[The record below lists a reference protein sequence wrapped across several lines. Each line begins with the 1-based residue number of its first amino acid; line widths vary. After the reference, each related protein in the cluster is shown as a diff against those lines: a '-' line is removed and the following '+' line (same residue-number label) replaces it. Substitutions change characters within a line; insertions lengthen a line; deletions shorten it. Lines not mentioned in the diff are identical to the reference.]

1 MTNEKTDQPQSPE
14 EMAKAAQQAAMKTA
28 MEQAQAMYG
37 NIPEFQ
43 MPNLIEAQEQLMRD
57 VATIPGVAEA
67 QAYQTEMMKQAAMNP
82 EAMQKAYQQNL
93 DFAQQ
98 MMMQA
103 MGGVASGN
111 EDEEDYFGL
120 GTDASWEITN
130 KGDGKLTAEQR
141 HFLAFGAPICVY
153 NGDYMDSIESTTDA
167 DTLKDILKEW
177 WEVTDKK
184 TAWETIDWLLNEGQH
199 ADADPALAE
208 ILKRG
213 MDGISEEEKADAE
226 SKMEDVYT
234 IAEFMLEVNDASI
247 DALPETVLGWD
258 LVRAVNVARW
268 AFLCGYLTEQEMWQA
283 IQVTADMAKKTF
295 HSWEEYGL
303 SFVIGRGVWKGDTDD
318 YETADEVISTLLR
331 KDESPWKQIE
341 W

>member
-14 EMAKAAQQAAMKTA
+14 EMAKAAQQAAMKIA

-43 MPNLIEAQEQLMRD
+43 MPNLTEAQEQLMRD

-98 MMMQA
+98 MMQQA

-111 EDEEDYFGL
+111 EDEEDYFGFE
-120 GTDASWEITN
+120 TDASWEITN
-130 KGDGKLTAEQR
+130 KGDGKL
-141 HFLAFGAPICVY
+141 
-153 NGDYMDSIESTTDA
+153 
-167 DTLKDILKEW
+167 
-177 WEVTDKK
+177 
-184 TAWETIDWLLNEGQH
+184 
-199 ADADPALAE
+199 
-208 ILKRG
+208 
-213 MDGISEEEKADAE
+213 
-226 SKMEDVYT
+226 
-234 IAEFMLEVNDASI
+234 
-247 DALPETVLGWD
+247 
-258 LVRAVNVARW
+258 
-268 AFLCGYLTEQEMWQA
+268 
-283 IQVTADMAKKTF
+283 TADMAKKTF

-303 SFVIGRGVWKGDTDD
+303 SFAIGRGVWKGDTDD

-331 KDESPWKQIE
+331 KNESPWKQIE